1 MRILV
6 LVPSTGN
13 LYIYMEEAIDDC
25 EEVSSRPLHGES
37 IYLLTM
43 FNTMRAVKQCSRPL
57 HGESIYLLMGKWRSG
72 SALVCSRPL
81 HGESIYLPDA
91 ADTIAKQL
99 GVLVPSTGNL
109 YIYFIPYTSPM
120 MNYLTVLVPSTGNL
134 YIYSGLSPLS
144 LLDAMFSSP
153 PRGIYISTEILRS
166 ITSLRIS
173 SRPLHGESIY
183 LPSPCYPAKILGS
196 LSSLRRKPA
205 NQIIFIKIVLLN
217 GQIH

>member
-57 HGESIYLLMGKWRSG
+57 HGESIYLQKL
-72 SALVCSRPL
+72 
-81 HGESIYLPDA
+81 
-91 ADTIAKQL
+91 L
-99 GVLVPSTGNL
+99 GDDMKDMIVLVPSTGNL
-109 YIYFIPYTSPM
+109 YIY
-120 MNYLTVLVPSTGNL
+120 YLQERAD
-134 YIYSGLSPLS
+134 YLSEL
-144 LLDAMFSSP
+144 FSSP
-153 PRGIYISTEILRS
+153 PRGIYISTNIVHGQLCSILFSSPPRGIYIS
-166 ITSLRIS
+166 TNTCIFVHALVIS

-183 LPSPCYPAKILGS
+183 LP
-196 LSSLRRKPA
+196 
-205 NQIIFIKIVLLN
+205 N
-217 GQIH
+217 

>member
-57 HGESIYLLMGKWRSG
+57 HGESIYLLKKDHPMP
-72 SALVCSRPL
+72 PL
-81 HGESIYLPDA
+81 A
-91 ADTIAKQL
+91 F
-99 GVLVPSTGNL
+99 VLVPSTGNL
-109 YIYFIPYTSPM
+109 YIY
-120 MNYLTVLVPSTGNL
+120 YLQERAD
-134 YIYSGLSPLS
+134 YLSEL
-144 LLDAMFSSP
+144 FSSP
-153 PRGIYISTEILRS
+153 PRGIYISTNIVHGQLCSILFSSPPRGIYIS
-166 ITSLRIS
+166 TNTCIFVHALVIS

-183 LPSPCYPAKILGS
+183 LP
-196 LSSLRRKPA
+196 
-205 NQIIFIKIVLLN
+205 N
-217 GQIH
+217 